1 VRRSWG
7 FVAGAVV
14 ALAVAACGSSGG
26 SGTTDSSVTRS
37 GRPGASQTGSAASGR
52 FRVSVSTARF
62 PRSQHVAQPTDLTI
76 AVRNTGHRTLPDVA
90 VTICERSCAPSDAPN
105 RGTAAQAFGYDID
118 DAANTA
124 DPSRPLWIV
133 DRGPGA
139 CHFQCNAPG
148 GDVGASATASSN
160 TWALGTL
167 APGATARFQWALTP
181 IVPGRH
187 IVAWEVAGDLSGRAR
202 AVSAGGEVP
211 RGVFIVSITSTPAPE
226 RVTPSGKVV
235 TTSTG

>member
-1 VRRSWG
+1 M
-7 FVAGAVV
+7 V

-26 SGTTDSSVTRS
+26 SAGPSAS
-37 GRPGASQTGSAASGR
+37 GSAGARETGSAASGR
-52 FRVSVSTARF
+52 FPVSITAARF
-62 PRSQHVAQPTDLTI
+62 PRSQHLAQPTKLII

-90 VTICERSCAPSDAPN
+90 VTICARSCAPSD
-105 RGTAAQAFGYDID
+105 RSGEGTAAQAFGYDIH
-118 DAANTA
+118 AAPNTA

-139 CHFQCNAPG
+139 CHFQCDRPG
-148 GDVGASATASSN
+148 GDVGASVTANSN

-167 APGATARFQWALTP
+167 APGATAHFVWALTP

-187 IVAWEVAGDLSGRAR
+187 VVAWEVAGDLTGGAR
-202 AVSAGGEVP
+202 AVSGGGRVP
-211 RGVFIVSITSTPAPE
+211 HGAFTVSIDSAPAPE

-235 TTSTG
+235 TTTTG